1 MLADEIKKKSPFALP
16 EEEAYL
22 NLWRS
27 YERLSS
33 RMEQQ
38 LKPFGV
44 SQSSYNVL
52 RIVAQADARGMCTR
66 QIGAHLVARVPDV
79 TRLVDRLARANLVE
93 RRSDAT
99 DRRIVR
105 VAITPA
111 GTGLLK
117 NLQEPLAAMM
127 QRLLGH
133 MSRGELEQ
141 LSRLLEQARCGAE
154 DAAQ

>member
-1 MLADEIKKKSPFALP
+1 MLADDIKKKHPFTLP

-33 RMEQQ
+33 QVEQQ
-38 LKPFGV
+38 LKPFGL

-52 RIVAQADARGMCTR
+52 RILARAGVGGMCTR
-66 QIGAHLVARVPDV
+66 EIGSRLVARVPDV
-79 TRLVDRLARANLVE
+79 TRLVDRLASAKLV
-93 RRSDAT
+93 RRQSDPS

-117 NLQEPLAAMM
+117 RLEEPLGALM

-133 MSRGELEQ
+133 MKRAELEQ
-141 LSRLLEQARCGAE
+141 LSRLLEEARRGAAGGE
-154 DAAQ
+154 

>member
-1 MLADEIKKKSPFALP
+1 M
-16 EEEAYL
+16 
-22 NLWRS
+22 
-27 YERLSS
+27 
-33 RMEQQ
+33 
-38 LKPFGV
+38 
-44 SQSSYNVL
+44 
-52 RIVAQADARGMCTR
+52 
-66 QIGAHLVARVPDV
+66 VARVPDV